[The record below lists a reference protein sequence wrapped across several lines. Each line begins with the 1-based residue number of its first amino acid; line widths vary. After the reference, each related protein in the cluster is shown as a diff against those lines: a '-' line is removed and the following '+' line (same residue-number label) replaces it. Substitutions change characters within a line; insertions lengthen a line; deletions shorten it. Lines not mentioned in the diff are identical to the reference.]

1 MLFHRDLNDLCLC
14 IKSSGF
20 YNFADNN
27 TITATYKSLTELLK
41 TLEHDSES
49 AVKRLKQNEII
60 ANGNNFQAITL
71 NKKSEANYKLA
82 LENNDIESTKSLKL
96 LRKAIDDRL

>member
-14 IKSSGF
+14 IKSSDF

-27 TITATYKSLTELLK
+27 TITATCKSLTELLK
-41 TLEHDSES
+41 TLEQESES
-49 AVKRLKQNEII
+49 SVKRLKQNEII
-60 ANGNNFQAITL
+60 VNANKFQAMTL

-96 LRKAIDDRL
+96 LGKTIEDRL